1 MKLIVGLGNPG
12 REYERHRHNIGFR
25 VVEALADRARIDLSQ
40 ARFEGLCG
48 QGTLAGQKVILLEPQ
63 TFMNLSG
70 RSVGAAAR
78 FFKVDLEDLL
88 VVHDELDLPFG
99 RLQLKNGGGAGGH
112 NGLKSIIGQLGD
124 GFGRLRFGVDKPQG
138 PNARERVSGY
148 VLSGFTGEEAKGL
161 EDLVIRSMEM
171 AEAWVQEG
179 MTAAM
184 NRFNRRSGGPGS
196 GQAGGEAP

>member
-25 VVEALADRARIDLSQ
+25 VVDAIADRARIDLSQ
-40 ARFEGLCG
+40 SRFDGLFG
-48 QGTLAGQKVILLEPQ
+48 QGTVAGQKVLLLKPQ

-70 RSVGAAAR
+70 KAVAQAAR
-78 FFKVDLEDLL
+78 FFKVELADLL

-112 NGLKSIIGQLGD
+112 NGLKSIMGQLGD
-124 GFGRLRFGVDKPQG
+124 AFGRLRFGVDKPQG
-138 PNARERVSGY
+138 PNAKDRVSGY
-148 VLSGFTGEEAKGL
+148 VLSPFSGEEAKAL
-161 EDLVIRSMEM
+161 DDLVILALQM
-171 AEAWVQEG
+171 AEAWTEEG

-184 NRFNRRSGGPGS
+184 NRFNRKGG
-196 GQAGGEAP
+196 GQAGSSAP